1 MTMLYREGTI
11 YLRSQ
16 IATSN
21 KNIGDVDLSD
31 NINVPVMVDSTE
43 EKIENLIHYVRGQQ
57 VMIDSDLAL
66 LYNVETKRLNES
78 VKRNAKRFP
87 ESFCFQLTEDEY
99 ADLRSQIA
107 TSNTENTSS
116 KGGRR
121 YLPYVFTEQGI
132 AMLSAVLR
140 SDEAIQVSVNIMNAF
155 VKMRRFLAKNALM
168 FDKLNSL
175 ELKQLEYQ
183 KESNEKFD
191 QIFAYISE
199 HEEVGQKIFFDG
211 QIYDAFSLLVSLVGK
226 AEKSIVLID
235 NYVDVGTLNILAKK
249 KDGVDVT
256 IYTVRRTRLASQDIA
271 NFNSQYP
278 TLTVNYTG
286 VFHDRFLIIDEE
298 TAYHIGASIKD
309 AGKKCFGISRIEDL
323 GIISDILQRLEIETE
338 EANN

>member
-1 MTMLYREGTI
+1 M
-11 YLRSQ
+11 
-16 IATSN
+16 
-21 KNIGDVDLSD
+21 SD
-31 NINVPVMVDSTE
+31 NINVPVIVDSTE
-43 EKIENLIHYVRGQQ
+43 EKIENLIHYVRGEQ

-99 ADLRSQIA
+99 VDLRSQFA
-107 TSNTENTSS
+107 TSNTENATS

-121 YLPYVFTEQGI
+121 YLPYAFTEQGI

-155 VKMRRFLAKNALM
+155 VKMRRFLAENAVM

-183 KESNEKFD
+183 KESNDKFN

-199 HEEVGQKIFFDG
+199 HEEVRQKIFFEG
-211 QIYDAFSLLVSLVGK
+211 QIYDAFRLLVSLVEK

-235 NYVDVGTLNILAKK
+235 NYVDVATLNIFAKK

-278 TLTVNYTG
+278 TLTVNYTE

-309 AGKKCFGISRIEDL
+309 AGKKCFGISRIGDA

-338 EANN
+338 EANK

>member
-1 MTMLYREGTI
+1 M
-11 YLRSQ
+11 
-16 IATSN
+16 
-21 KNIGDVDLSD
+21 SD
-31 NINVPVMVDSTE
+31 NINVPVIVDSTE
-43 EKIENLIHYVRGQQ
+43 EKIENLIHHVRGQQ

-87 ESFCFQLTEDEY
+87 NNFCFQLTEDEY

-140 SDEAIQVSVNIMNAF
+140 SNEAIQVSVNIMNAF
-155 VKMRRFLAKNALM
+155 VKMRRFLAENALM

-183 KESNEKFD
+183 KESNEKFN

-199 HEEVGQKIFFDG
+199 HEEVGQKIFFEG

-226 AEKSIVLID
+226 AEQSIVLID

-286 VFHDRFLIIDEE
+286 VFHDRFLVIDEE

-309 AGKKCFGISRIEDL
+309 AGKKCFGISRIEDV

>member
-1 MTMLYREGTI
+1 MRP
-11 YLRSQ
+11 Q
-16 IATSN
+16 I
-21 KNIGDVDLSD
+21 KNIGDVGLSD
-31 NINVPVMVDSTE
+31 NINVPVIVDSTE
-43 EKIENLIHYVRGQQ
+43 KIENMIHYVREQQ

-99 ADLRSQIA
+99 ADLRSQFA
-107 TSNTENTSS
+107 TSNTENASS

-140 SDEAIQVSVNIMNAF
+140 SDEAIQVSVNIMNVF
-155 VKMRRFLAKNALM
+155 VKMRRFLAENALM
-168 FDKLNSL
+168 FDKLNNL

-183 KESNEKFD
+183 KESNKKFD

-199 HEEVGQKIFFDG
+199 HEEVGQKIFFEG
-211 QIYDAFSLLVSLVGK
+211 QIYDAFSLLISIVGK

-256 IYTVRRTRLASQDIA
+256 IYTVRRTRLAGQDIA

-286 VFHDRFLIIDEE
+286 AFHDRFLIIDEE
-298 TAYHIGASIKD
+298 TAYHIGASLKD
-309 AGKKCFGISRIEDL
+309 AGKKCFGISRIEDI

>member
-1 MTMLYREGTI
+1 MRP
-11 YLRSQ
+11 Q
-16 IATSN
+16 I
-21 KNIGDVDLSD
+21 KNIGDVGLSD
-31 NINVPVMVDSTE
+31 NINVPVIVDSTE
-43 EKIENLIHYVRGQQ
+43 KIENMIHYVREQQ

-78 VKRNAKRFP
+78 VKRNSKRFP
-87 ESFCFQLTEDEY
+87 ESFCFRLTEDEY

-155 VKMRRFLAKNALM
+155 VKMRRFLAENALM

-175 ELKQLEYQ
+175 ELKQLQYQ

-199 HEEVGQKIFFDG
+199 HEEVGQKIFFEG

-286 VFHDRFLIIDEE
+286 AFHDRFLIIDEE
-298 TAYHIGASIKD
+298 TAYHIGASLKD
-309 AGKKCFGISRIEDL
+309 AGKKCFGISRIEDI

>member
-1 MTMLYREGTI
+1 M
-11 YLRSQ
+11 
-16 IATSN
+16 
-21 KNIGDVDLSD
+21 SD
-31 NINVPVMVDSTE
+31 NINIPVIVDSTE

-87 ESFCFQLTEDEY
+87 ESFCFQLSEDEY

-140 SDEAIQVSVNIMNAF
+140 SDEAIQVSINIMNAF
-155 VKMRRFLAKNALM
+155 VKMRRFMAENALM

-199 HEEVGQKIFFDG
+199 HEEVGQKIFFEG

-249 KDGVDVT
+249 KDGVGVT

-298 TAYHIGASIKD
+298 TAYHIGASLKD
-309 AGKKCFGISRIEDL
+309 AGKKCFGISRIEDV

>member
-1 MTMLYREGTI
+1 MRP
-11 YLRSQ
+11 Q
-16 IATSN
+16 I
-21 KNIGDVDLSD
+21 KNIGDVGLSD
-31 NINVPVMVDSTE
+31 NINVPVIVDSTE
-43 EKIENLIHYVRGQQ
+43 EKIENLIHYIRGQQ

-78 VKRNAKRFP
+78 VKRNSKRFP
-87 ESFCFQLTEDEY
+87 ESFCFRLTEDEY

-155 VKMRRFLAKNALM
+155 VKMRRFLAENALM

-175 ELKQLEYQ
+175 ELKQLQYQ

-199 HEEVGQKIFFDG
+199 HEEVGQKIFFEG

-298 TAYHIGASIKD
+298 SAYHIGASIKD
-309 AGKKCFGISRIEDL
+309 AGKKCFGISRIEDV

-338 EANN
+338 EADN

>member
-1 MTMLYREGTI
+1 M
-11 YLRSQ
+11 
-16 IATSN
+16 
-21 KNIGDVDLSD
+21 SD
-31 NINVPVMVDSTE
+31 NINVPVIVDSTE
-43 EKIENLIHYVRGQQ
+43 EKNENLIHYIRGQQ

-78 VKRNAKRFP
+78 VKRNSKRFP
-87 ESFCFQLTEDEY
+87 ESFCFRLTEDEY

-121 YLPYVFTEQGI
+121 YLPYVFTERGI

-155 VKMRRFLAKNALM
+155 VKMRRFLAENALM

-175 ELKQLEYQ
+175 ELKQLQYQ

-199 HEEVGQKIFFDG
+199 HEEVGQKIFFEG

-271 NFNSQYP
+271 NFNSQYQ

-309 AGKKCFGISRIEDL
+309 AGKKCFGISRIEDV
-323 GIISDILQRLEIETE
+323 GIVSDILQRLEIETE
-338 EANN
+338 EADN

>member
-1 MTMLYREGTI
+1 MRP
-11 YLRSQ
+11 Q
-16 IATSN
+16 I
-21 KNIGDVDLSD
+21 KNIGEVDLSD
-31 NINVPVMVDSTE
+31 NINVPVIVDSTE

-107 TSNTENTSS
+107 TSKTENTSS

-140 SDEAIQVSVNIMNAF
+140 SDEAIQVSINIMNAF
-155 VKMRRFLAKNALM
+155 VKMRRFMAENALM

-183 KESNEKFD
+183 KESNEKFE

-199 HEEVGQKIFFDG
+199 HEEVGQKIFFEG
-211 QIYDAFSLLVSLVGK
+211 QIYDAFSLLVNLVGK

-298 TAYHIGASIKD
+298 TAYHIGASLKD
-309 AGKKCFGISRIEDL
+309 AGKKCFGISRIEDV

>member
-1 MTMLYREGTI
+1 M
-11 YLRSQ
+11 
-16 IATSN
+16 
-21 KNIGDVDLSD
+21 SD

-140 SDEAIQVSVNIMNAF
+140 SDEAIRVSVNIMNAF
-155 VKMRRFLAKNALM
+155 VKMRRFLAENAFM

-199 HEEVGQKIFFDG
+199 HEEVGQKIFFEG

-235 NYVDVGTLNILAKK
+235 NYVDVVTLNILAKK

-256 IYTVRRTRLASQDIA
+256 IYTVRRTRLASQDIV

-309 AGKKCFGISRIEDL
+309 AGKKCFGISRIEDV

-338 EANN
+338 EANS

>member
-1 MTMLYREGTI
+1 MRP
-11 YLRSQ
+11 Q
-16 IATSN
+16 I
-21 KNIGDVDLSD
+21 KNIGDVSLSD
-31 NINVPVMVDSTE
+31 NTNVNVPVIVDNTE
-43 EKIENLIHYVRGQQ
+43 ERIESLIHYVRGQQ
-57 VMIDSDLAL
+57 VMIDSDLAM

-87 ESFCFQLTEDEY
+87 ENFCFQLTEDEY
-99 ADLRSQIA
+99 ADLRSQFA
-107 TSNTENTSS
+107 TSNTENTST

-121 YLPYVFTEQGI
+121 YLPYAFTEQGI

-140 SDEAIQVSVNIMNAF
+140 SDEAIQVSVNIMNTF
-155 VKMRRFLAKNALM
+155 VKMRRFLAENALM
-168 FDKLNSL
+168 FDKINSL

-199 HEEVGQKIFFDG
+199 HEEVGQKIFFEG
-211 QIYDAFSLLVSLVGK
+211 QIYDAFSLLVSLVEK

-271 NFNSQYP
+271 SFNSQYP

-286 VFHDRFLIIDEE
+286 VFHDRFLIIDEA

-309 AGKKCFGISRIEDL
+309 AGKKCFGISRIEDI
-323 GIISDILQRLEIETE
+323 GIISDILQRLEIETD

>member
-1 MTMLYREGTI
+1 MRP
-11 YLRSQ
+11 Q
-16 IATSN
+16 I
-21 KNIGDVDLSD
+21 KNIGDVGLSD
-31 NINVPVMVDSTE
+31 NTNVNMPVIVDSTE
-43 EKIENLIHYVRGQQ
+43 ERIENLIHYVRGQQ
-57 VMIDSDLAL
+57 VMIDSDLAM

-107 TSNTENTSS
+107 TSNTKTENAYS

-121 YLPYVFTEQGI
+121 YLPYAFTEQGI

-155 VKMRRFLAKNALM
+155 VKMRRFLAENALM

-191 QIFAYISE
+191 RIFAYISE
-199 HEEVGQKIFFDG
+199 HEEVGQKIFFEG
-211 QIYDAFSLLVSLVGK
+211 QIYDAFSLLVNLVEK
-226 AEKSIVLID
+226 AKKSIVLID

-256 IYTVRRTRLASQDIA
+256 IYTVHRTRLASQDIA

-278 TLTVNYTG
+278 TLTVNYTE
-286 VFHDRFLIIDEE
+286 VFHDRFLIIDEV

-309 AGKKCFGISRIEDL
+309 AGKKCFGISRIEDI

>member
-1 MTMLYREGTI
+1 MRP
-11 YLRSQ
+11 Q
-16 IATSN
+16 I
-21 KNIGDVDLSD
+21 KNVGDVGLSD
-31 NINVPVMVDSTE
+31 NINVPVIVDSTE
-43 EKIENLIHYVRGQQ
+43 KIENMIHYVREQQ

-99 ADLRSQIA
+99 TDLRSQIA
-107 TSNTENTSS
+107 TSNTENASS

-140 SDEAIQVSVNIMNAF
+140 SDEAIQVSVNIMNVF
-155 VKMRRFLAKNALM
+155 VKMRRFLAENALM
-168 FDKLNSL
+168 FDKLNNL

-183 KESNEKFD
+183 KESNKKFD

-199 HEEVGQKIFFDG
+199 HEEVGQKIFFEG
-211 QIYDAFSLLVSLVGK
+211 QIYDAFSLLISLVGK

-249 KDGVDVT
+249 TDGVDVT
-256 IYTVRRTRLASQDIA
+256 IYTVRRTRLAGQDIA

-286 VFHDRFLIIDEE
+286 AFHDRFLIIDEE
-298 TAYHIGASIKD
+298 TAYHIGASLKD
-309 AGKKCFGISRIEDL
+309 AGKKCFGISRIEDI